1 MVLFARRRKINP
13 LVLTDLTVP
22 GLALA
27 QSIGRWGNYF
37 NMEAYGREIT
47 NPTWLFFPVGVQIP
61 SADGYTWHMATFF
74 YESSW
79 NLMVFLLLWF
89 VIRKRSKAAGTA
101 TLWYMLLYGTGRFLI
116 EPLRTDSL
124 MSGSVRVSQLLSLAL
139 ALVAAALL
147 LYRATQ
153 RKKST

>member
-1 MVLFARRRKINP
+1 M
-13 LVLTDLTVP
+13 
-22 GLALA
+22 
-27 QSIGRWGNYF
+27 
-37 NMEAYGREIT
+37 
-47 NPTWLFFPVGVQIP
+47 QIP
-61 SADGYTWHMATFF
+61 SVDGYTWHMATFF

-124 MSGSVRVSQLLSLAL
+124 MSGSVRVSPLLSLAL
-139 ALVAAALL
+139 ALIAAALL
-147 LYRATQ
+147 LFRALQ